1 LVGEDEDASTHGL
14 RIHELQRR
22 RRRITVPRA
31 LTMIVKCGRDGLL
44 ELLQR
49 EGATQRGARET
60 WAAVTLSG
68 ATRRRTGFYKTASG
82 ELAKLEIIV
91 APIRVKGNI
100 VSVFGIAIPSSDYPP
115 RPSATEELSP
125 RQLDVLRLL
134 VQGKSTNQITADL
147 HLAPQT
153 VRNYVGSLLK
163 TLGARSRLE
172 ATLVALRDGVVSLD
186 LD

>member
-1 LVGEDEDASTHGL
+1 VSARVFAHAL
-14 RIHELQRR
+14 R
-22 RRRITVPRA
+22 
-31 LTMIVKCGRDGLL
+31 
-44 ELLQR
+44 
-49 EGATQRGARET
+49 
-60 WAAVTLSG
+60 
-68 ATRRRTGFYKTASG
+68 
-82 ELAKLEIIV
+82 
-91 APIRVKGNI
+91 NI
-100 VSVFGIAIPSSDYPP
+100 VGVFGIAIPSSDDLP

-134 VQGKSTNQITADL
+134 VQGKSTNQIAADL
-147 HLAPQT
+147 HLAPET

>member
-1 LVGEDEDASTHGL
+1 VSSEWPIASATLEAMLGALPVPAFTNDLRGFITWQNAAALAFGGDRRGTHYSEAVPPE
-14 RIHELQRR
+14 ELQR
-22 RRRITVPRA
+22 
-31 LTMIVKCGRDGLL
+31 
-44 ELLQR
+44 
-49 EGATQRGARET
+49 ARET

-100 VSVFGIAIPSSDYPP
+100 VGVFGIAIPSSDY
-115 RPSATEELSP
+115 SP

-134 VQGKSTNQITADL
+134 VQGKSTNQIAADL
-147 HLAPQT
+147 HLAPET

>member
-1 LVGEDEDASTHGL
+1 MSTPPPTVF
-14 RIHELQRR
+14 ESTSQRR

-100 VSVFGIAIPSSDYPP
+100 VGVFGIAIPSSDY
-115 RPSATEELSP
+115 
-125 RQLDVLRLL
+125 
-134 VQGKSTNQITADL
+134 
-147 HLAPQT
+147 
-153 VRNYVGSLLK
+153 
-163 TLGARSRLE
+163 
-172 ATLVALRDGVVSLD
+172 
-186 LD
+186 